1 MGCIANEEKKR
12 RENEF
17 RGELAQLKHIEWLQ
31 NNIDK
36 YQMGS
41 WTELKK
47 QLQEEITFDNYD
59 AMKKRY
65 MDFIYHFENNPYAYS
80 FPVEGNREK
89 IVSEYPEC
97 YFVLIEV
104 EDREGKRG
112 EYVSIGFLKKCIR
125 EIQTEI
131 REDDWKKLS
140 SCIERFLEKEKKMFW
155 IHTYSKVER
164 VYLKNFYES
173 YKEEWESRD
182 CSKNQE
188 GNAEYLKKKKGFIV
202 VMLCII
208 GLYAVSFL
216 VMGIPFMDYVNELIL
231 LCLVPVIVEISIF
244 IFSCFAQYKSGIY
257 REAIEEY
264 KKDDK
269 YMYDQCCKE
278 VNSKFLLCENE
289 PLCMMAA
296 KDYLSCLEKKLRMKT
311 DNGMPGKKES
321 CIIFGA
327 DLLVLLFFWFGI
339 LQ

>member
-1 MGCIANEEKKR
+1 
-12 RENEF
+12 
-17 RGELAQLKHIEWLQ
+17 
-31 NNIDK
+31 
-36 YQMGS
+36 
-41 WTELKK
+41 
-47 QLQEEITFDNYD
+47 
-59 AMKKRY
+59 
-65 MDFIYHFENNPYAYS
+65 
-80 FPVEGNREK
+80 
-89 IVSEYPEC
+89 
-97 YFVLIEV
+97 
-104 EDREGKRG
+104 
-112 EYVSIGFLKKCIR
+112 
-125 EIQTEI
+125 
-131 REDDWKKLS
+131 
-140 SCIERFLEKEKKMFW
+140 
-155 IHTYSKVER
+155 
-164 VYLKNFYES
+164 
-173 YKEEWESRD
+173 
-182 CSKNQE
+182 
-188 GNAEYLKKKKGFIV
+188 
-202 VMLCII
+202 
-208 GLYAVSFL
+208 
-216 VMGIPFMDYVNELIL
+216 MDYVNELIL